1 MKKNIEIRR
10 IAELYFDGEIS
21 PSEERILYKFLKKE
35 KNVPIF
41 RNWENSWLESKNR
54 SLVDDEHWM
63 RLNKKIHQGNQNN
76 TRFILPHEWIK
87 YGISILIIAVG
98 LLSAFWVFSSNNQVE
113 KNFIASS
120 GNQSKVLKFNDG
132 SVVFLQP
139 NSEIEYNS
147 SFGNDNR
154 IIKLKS
160 GIARFDVKHRE
171 GKEFRVKTTKGDIV
185 VRGTKF
191 EVSLNNGEDYLET
204 KLFEGKVVFVTDH
217 GAIELKPGETLKL
230 SKDKDA
236 VKVTRADDEK
246 ETRLIYEQITLVE
259 FISELEKKYN
269 QKINVDIQNHDIA
282 NKRLNISLKKDESL
296 NDVFESLKVIVPMSY
311 KKVDGVWDVKF

>member
-1 MKKNIEIRR
+1 MKKNIEIKR

-21 PSEERILYKFLKKE
+21 PSDERILYKFLKKE

-41 RNWENSWLESKNR
+41 RNWEKSWLENKNR

-63 RLNKKIHQGNQNN
+63 RLNKKIHQENQNN

-98 LLSAFWVFSSNNQVE
+98 LLSAFWMFSSKNQVE
-113 KNFIASS
+113 NNFVASS
-120 GNQSKVLKFNDG
+120 GNQSRVLKFNDG
-132 SVVFLQP
+132 SVVHLQP

-147 SFGNDNR
+147 SFGDENR
-154 IIKLKS
+154 TIKLKN
-160 GIARFDVKHRE
+160 GVARFDVKRRE
-171 GKEFRVKTTKGDIV
+171 GKEFRVKTKKGDIV

-191 EVSLNNGEDYLET
+191 EVSLNNGGDYLEA
-204 KLFEGKVVFVTDH
+204 KLFEGKIVFVTDH

-230 SKDKDA
+230 SKDREAIK
-236 VKVTRADDEK
+236 VKRSSDEK
-246 ETRLIYEQITLVE
+246 EIRLIYEQITVVE

-282 NKRLNISLKKDESL
+282 NKKLNISLKKTESL
-296 NDVFESLKVIVPMSY
+296 DDVFESLKFIVPMSY